1 MPVVMSISRSIQAES
16 NMSPKILLV
25 DDDTVLA
32 GMLAEYLE
40 TEGCEIVQAHNG
52 ADAVESACEEQFDIV
67 VLDIMMPKLN
77 GIEALKQIRASSTVP
92 VIMLTARGDDLDR
105 ILGLE
110 LGADDYLP
118 KPCNPRELYARIKA
132 VLRRSSVDPSISSK
146 SLRLGDLQLD
156 LGSRKVTVDQQIIT
170 LTQTEFDL
178 LWLLL
183 STPDQVVTKS
193 EISTMV
199 LDKPLSQWDRSID
212 VHISNM
218 RKKLGKHTD
227 GNERIKTLRG
237 IGYLYV
243 SPPL

>member
-1 MPVVMSISRSIQAES
+1 MSISRSVQAVS

-25 DDDTVLA
+25 DDDTVLT
-32 GMLAEYLE
+32 GLLAEYLE

-52 ADAVESACEEQFDIV
+52 ADAVKTAHEEKFDIV

-77 GIEALKQIRASSTVP
+77 GIEALKQIRASSAIP

-132 VLRRSSVDPSISSK
+132 VLRRTAPDPTIPHKSI
-146 SLRLGDLQLD
+146 RLGDIQLNP
-156 LGSRKVTVDQQIIT
+156 GNRNVTIDQRIVT

-183 STPDQVVTKS
+183 STPDQVITKS

-243 SPPL
+243 SPAL

>member
-1 MPVVMSISRSIQAES
+1 MSALMSISRSVQAES

-25 DDDTVLA
+25 DDDTVLT
-32 GMLAEYLE
+32 GLLAEYLE
-40 TEGCEIVQAHNG
+40 TEGCEIVQVHNG
-52 ADAVESACEEQFDIV
+52 ADAVKSVHEGKIDIV
-67 VLDIMMPKLN
+67 VLDIMMPKLS
-77 GIEALKQIRASSTVP
+77 GIEALKQIRASSVVP

-132 VLRRSSVDPSISSK
+132 VLRRTAPEPAIPNKSI
-146 SLRLGDLQLD
+146 RLGDIQLD
-156 LGSRKVTVDQQIIT
+156 PGNRKVTIDLRIIT

-183 STPDQVVTKS
+183 STPDQVITKS
-193 EISTMV
+193 EISTIV

-218 RKKLGKHTD
+218 RKKLGNHTD
-227 GNERIKTLRG
+227 GNERIKTVRG

-243 SPPL
+243 SPAL

>member
-1 MPVVMSISRSIQAES
+1 MSALMSISRSVQAES

-25 DDDTVLA
+25 DDDTVLT
-32 GMLAEYLE
+32 GLLAEYLE
-40 TEGCEIVQAHNG
+40 TEGCEIVQVHNG
-52 ADAVESACEEQFDIV
+52 ADAVKSAHEGKFDIV

-77 GIEALKQIRASSTVP
+77 GIEALKQIRTSSVVP

-132 VLRRSSVDPSISSK
+132 VLRRTAPEPTIPKKSI
-146 SLRLGDLQLD
+146 RLGDIQLD
-156 LGSRKVTVDQQIIT
+156 PGNRKVTIDQRIIT

-183 STPDQVVTKS
+183 STPDQVITKS

-218 RKKLGKHTD
+218 RKKLGNHAD
-227 GNERIKTLRG
+227 GNERIKTVRG

-243 SPPL
+243 SPAL